1 VRLHRLVARV
11 VVAEGQQAV
20 LLGRE
25 LKLLLALLRGLATE
39 VKESNGGLVTIEKS
53 QSVMSGPDGDG
64 DDDEASNE
72 MYLLRLNSWAAIL
85 NRAALSHC

>member
-1 VRLHRLVARV
+1 

-25 LKLLLALLRGLATE
+25 LELLLALLRGLDAE
-39 VKESNGGLVTIEKS
+39 VKESNRGLVTIEKPR
-53 QSVMSGPDGDG
+53 SVMSEFGGV
-64 DDDEASNE
+64 ATKQITMNSL
-72 MYLLRLNSWAAIL
+72 YLLRLNSWAAIL